1 MEKKKEIKV
10 DETYTFKRYKSYSVD
25 EILAAGA
32 TTAFANK
39 LGKNPENITK
49 GLADLPEDAF
59 LTEEEFQAAMATLN
73 ASK

>member
-1 MEKKKEIKV
+1 MKKDVKEV
-10 DETYTFKRYKSYSVD
+10 DLAVFPRYKAYSIK
-25 EILAAGA
+25 EILAAGG

-39 LGKNPENITK
+39 MGKSTERMIK
-49 GLADLPEDAF
+49 RLEELPVDAF